1 MNKVEQSK
9 IIKMIMGFKGV
20 KGSELAKTLNKSP
33 SNLFQIFSRDN
44 FRTQE
49 LEEIANALNC
59 DIKITWIDRET
70 GKEFL

>member
-1 MNKVEQSK
+1 
-9 IIKMIMGFKGV
+9 MIMGYKGI
-20 KGSELAKTLNKSP
+20 KNSDLAKRLNKSP

-49 LEEIANALNC
+49 LEEIADALDC
-59 DIKITWIDRET
+59 DIKITWIDRGS

>member
-1 MNKVEQSK
+1 MEQSK
-9 IIKMIMGFKGV
+9 VIKMIMGFKGV
-20 KGSELAKTLNKSP
+20 KGSELAKALNKSP

>member
-1 MNKVEQSK
+1 
-9 IIKMIMGFKGV
+9 MIMGYKGI
-20 KGSELAKTLNKSP
+20 KNSDLAKSLNKSP

-49 LEEIANALNC
+49 LEEIADALDC
-59 DIKITWIDRET
+59 DIKITWVDRGS

>member
-1 MNKVEQSK
+1 MEQSK

-20 KGSELAKTLNKSP
+20 KSSELAKALNKSP

-44 FRTQE
+44 FRVQE
-49 LEEIANALNC
+49 LEEIADALNC
-59 DIKITWIDRET
+59 DVKITWVDRET

>member
-1 MNKVEQSK
+1 MEQSK

-20 KGSELAKTLNKSP
+20 KSSELAKALNKSP

-49 LEEIANALNC
+49 LEEIADALNC
-59 DIKITWIDRET
+59 DIKITWVDRET

>member
-1 MNKVEQSK
+1 MEQSK
-9 IIKMIMGFKGV
+9 IIKMIMGFKGI
-20 KGSELAKTLNKSP
+20 KGSELAKSLNKSP